1 MNPRIHEIIGTLQL
15 LNEELQHNQGSGEV
29 LGKIKLFS
37 AQLYLESD
45 MELIAVGREANT
57 IENIEPEF
65 SDPVPSTMD
74 HVPGTIDPVPS
85 TIDHVPGT
93 IDPVPST
100 IDHVPS
106 TIDPVPSTIDPV
118 PSTIDHVPSTIDH
131 VPDNIDPVPST
142 IDHVPGTIDPVPSTM
157 DHVPGTIVEDLQ
169 NSQPSLFGFEP
180 EMEDEL
186 VIEEEETPVFE
197 APKSSGIELI
207 IKKQELESVDNEENA
222 TSSVPA
228 SKEIT
233 PDAIKQANEVL
244 SMFSLS
250 RRFEFANFL
259 FGGDMQK
266 FTTFICEMILAQP
279 GDEREDVFE
288 SWYERFDW
296 KRRDE
301 SASDL
306 KRNLRKMM

>member
-37 AQLYLESD
+37 AQLYLETD
-45 MELIAVGREANT
+45 MELIAVSREEVQEAYVEPSVSIEAAGEPPAVVESYVDTWVEASVDEVVEAPEEVIPEPFTEPIVEPAQET
-57 IENIEPEF
+57 IEEPIEE
-65 SDPVPSTMD
+65 PVEEK
-74 HVPGTIDPVPS
+74 VQ
-85 TIDHVPGT
+85 
-93 IDPVPST
+93 
-100 IDHVPS
+100 
-106 TIDPVPSTIDPV
+106 
-118 PSTIDHVPSTIDH
+118 
-131 VPDNIDPVPST
+131 
-142 IDHVPGTIDPVPSTM
+142 
-157 DHVPGTIVEDLQ
+157 EDLQ
-169 NSQPSLFGFEP
+169 ISQTGLFGFEP
-180 EMEDEL
+180 EMENEL
-186 VIEEEETPVFE
+186 VIEEEEIPVFE
-197 APKSSGIELI
+197 EPISSGIELV
-207 IKKQELESVDNEENA
+207 IKKQDSESIENQSDA
-222 TSSVPA
+222 DSIAPA

-233 PDAIKQANEVL
+233 PDAIKKANEVL

-279 GDEREDVFE
+279 GDEREDVFDE
-288 SWYERFDW
+288 WYQRFDW

>member
-65 SDPVPSTMD
+65 P
-74 HVPGTIDPVPS
+74 DPVPS
-85 TIDHVPGT
+85 TIDPVPGT

-106 TIDPVPSTIDPV
+106 TID
-118 PSTIDHVPSTIDH
+118 HVPG
-131 VPDNIDPVPST
+131 T
-142 IDHVPGTIDPVPSTM
+142 IDHVPGTIDQVPDTIDQVPDTIDPVPGTMDPVPS
-157 DHVPGTIVEDLQ
+157 TIVEDLHK
-169 NSQPSLFGFEP
+169 SQPSLFGFEP

-186 VIEEEETPVFE
+186 VIEEEEIPVFE

-207 IKKQELESVDNEENA
+207 IKKQEVENIDNQENA
-222 TSSVPA
+222 TSSAPS

>member
-65 SDPVPSTMD
+65 P
-74 HVPGTIDPVPS
+74 DPVPS

-93 IDPVPST
+93 M
-100 IDHVPS
+100 
-106 TIDPVPSTIDPV
+106 
-118 PSTIDHVPSTIDH
+118 
-131 VPDNIDPVPST
+131 
-142 IDHVPGTIDPVPSTM
+142 DHVPGTIDPVPSTM

-169 NSQPSLFGFEP
+169 KSQPSLFGFEP

-186 VIEEEETPVFE
+186 VIEEEEIPVFE

-207 IKKQELESVDNEENA
+207 IKKQEVENIDNQENA
-222 TSSVPA
+222 TSSAPS

>member
-65 SDPVPSTMD
+65 PD
-74 HVPGTIDPVPS
+74 HVLGTIDPVPG
-85 TIDHVPGT
+85 TIDHVPG
-93 IDPVPST
+93 T

-106 TIDPVPSTIDPV
+106 TIDPVPGTMDPV
-118 PSTIDHVPSTIDH
+118 PSTI
-131 VPDNIDPVPST
+131 
-142 IDHVPGTIDPVPSTM
+142 
-157 DHVPGTIVEDLQ
+157 VEDLQ
-169 NSQPSLFGFEP
+169 KSQPSLFGFEP

-186 VIEEEETPVFE
+186 VIEEEEIPVFE

-207 IKKQELESVDNEENA
+207 IKKQEVENIDNQEN
-222 TSSVPA
+222 TISSAPS

>member
-65 SDPVPSTMD
+65 PDPVPSTK
-74 HVPGTIDPVPS
+74 
-85 TIDHVPGT
+85 DHVPGT

-106 TIDPVPSTIDPV
+106 TID
-118 PSTIDHVPSTIDH
+118 H
-131 VPDNIDPVPST
+131 VPDTIDPVPST

-207 IKKQELESVDNEENA
+207 IKKQESESVDNEENA

>member
-65 SDPVPSTMD
+65 PDPVPSIMDRVPSTMDPVPSTIDPVPSTID
-74 HVPGTIDPVPS
+74 HVPGTIDQVPS

-106 TIDPVPSTIDPV
+106 TID
-118 PSTIDHVPSTIDH
+118 
-131 VPDNIDPVPST
+131 
-142 IDHVPGTIDPVPSTM
+142 HVPGTIDTVPSTM
-157 DHVPGTIVEDLQ
+157 DPVPSTIVEDLQ

-186 VIEEEETPVFE
+186 VIEEEEIPVFE

-207 IKKQELESVDNEENA
+207 IKKQEPESVDNEENE

-233 PDAIKQANEVL
+233 PDAIRQANEVL

>member
-37 AQLYLESD
+37 AQLYLETD
-45 MELIAVGREANT
+45 MELIAVGREAVQEAYVEPSV
-57 IENIEPEF
+57 ILEAPAEPEVNV
-65 SDPVPSTMD
+65 PVE
-74 HVPGTIDPVPS
+74 VPVEVEAPVKEVVS
-85 TIDHVPGT
+85 E
-93 IDPVPST
+93 PVEE
-100 IDHVPS
+100 
-106 TIDPVPSTIDPV
+106 PVEEKV
-118 PSTIDHVPSTIDH
+118 Q
-131 VPDNIDPVPST
+131 
-142 IDHVPGTIDPVPSTM
+142 
-157 DHVPGTIVEDLQ
+157 EDLH

-186 VIEEEETPVFE
+186 VIEEEEIPVFE
-197 APKSSGIELI
+197 EQKSSGIELV
-207 IKKQELESVDNEENA
+207 IKKQDSESIENQSDVDSIA
-222 TSSVPA
+222 PA

-233 PDAIKQANEVL
+233 PDAIKKANEVL

-279 GDEREDVFE
+279 GDEREDVFD
-288 SWYERFDW
+288 SWYQRFDW

>member
-65 SDPVPSTMD
+65 PDPAPSTIDPVPSTIDPLPSAIDPVPGTID
-74 HVPGTIDPVPS
+74 HVPGTIDHVPDTIDPVPS

-93 IDPVPST
+93 ID
-100 IDHVPS
+100 
-106 TIDPVPSTIDPV
+106 
-118 PSTIDHVPSTIDH
+118 H
-131 VPDNIDPVPST
+131 VPD
-142 IDHVPGTIDPVPSTM
+142 TIDPVPSTM

-169 NSQPSLFGFEP
+169 KSQPSLFGFEP

-186 VIEEEETPVFE
+186 VIEEEEIPVFE

-207 IKKQELESVDNEENA
+207 IKKQEPESVDNEGNV
-222 TSSVPA
+222 TSSAPS

>member
-65 SDPVPSTMD
+65 PDPVPSTM
-74 HVPGTIDPVPS
+74 
-85 TIDHVPGT
+85 
-93 IDPVPST
+93 
-100 IDHVPS
+100 
-106 TIDPVPSTIDPV
+106 DPVPSTIDPV
-118 PSTIDHVPSTIDH
+118 PSTM
-131 VPDNIDPVPST
+131 DPVPST
-142 IDHVPGTIDPVPSTM
+142 IDPVPST
-157 DHVPGTIVEDLQ
+157 TVEDLQ

-207 IKKQELESVDNEENA
+207 IKKQEPESVDNEENE

-288 SWYERFDW
+288 SWYQRFDW

>member
-1 MNPRIHEIIGTLQL
+1 

-65 SDPVPSTMD
+65 PDHVLGTIDPVSSTIDHVPDNIDPVPSTID
-74 HVPGTIDPVPS
+74 PVPGTIDPVPS

-93 IDPVPST
+93 ID
-100 IDHVPS
+100 HVPS
-106 TIDPVPSTIDPV
+106 TIDPVPG
-118 PSTIDHVPSTIDH
+118 TIDHVPGTIDH
-131 VPDNIDPVPST
+131 VPGIIDPVPST
-142 IDHVPGTIDPVPSTM
+142 IDHVPGTI
-157 DHVPGTIVEDLQ
+157 VEDLQ
-169 NSQPSLFGFEP
+169 KSQPSLFGFEP

-186 VIEEEETPVFE
+186 VIEEEEIPVFE

-207 IKKQELESVDNEENA
+207 IKKQEVENIDNQENA
-222 TSSVPA
+222 TSSAPS

>member
-37 AQLYLESD
+37 AQLYLETD
-45 MELIAVGREANT
+45 MELIAVGREAVAPQV
-57 IENIEPEF
+57 EAQVEALAVVEVPVEVPVEVEAPVKEVVEAPMEVMPEPVSE
-65 SDPVPSTMD
+65 PVSQ
-74 HVPGTIDPVPS
+74 PVYVS
-85 TIDHVPGT
+85 VEE
-93 IDPVPST
+93 PVEE
-100 IDHVPS
+100 
-106 TIDPVPSTIDPV
+106 PVDEKV
-118 PSTIDHVPSTIDH
+118 Q
-131 VPDNIDPVPST
+131 
-142 IDHVPGTIDPVPSTM
+142 
-157 DHVPGTIVEDLQ
+157 EDLQ

-180 EMEDEL
+180 EMQDEL
-186 VIEEEETPVFE
+186 VIEEEEIPVFE
-197 APKSSGIELI
+197 EQKSSGIELV
-207 IKKQELESVDNEENA
+207 IKKQESESIENQSDA
-222 TSSVPA
+222 DSVAPA

-233 PDAIKQANEVL
+233 PDAIKKANEVL

-266 FTTFICEMILAQP
+266 FTTFICEMILAKP
-279 GDEREDVFE
+279 GDEREDVFD
-288 SWYERFDW
+288 SWYQRFDW

>member
-65 SDPVPSTMD
+65 PDPVPSTMD
-74 HVPGTIDPVPS
+74 HVPGTIDHVPGTIDHVPG

-93 IDPVPST
+93 IDPVS
-100 IDHVPS
+100 
-106 TIDPVPSTIDPV
+106 
-118 PSTIDHVPSTIDH
+118 
-131 VPDNIDPVPST
+131 
-142 IDHVPGTIDPVPSTM
+142 GTIDPVPST
-157 DHVPGTIVEDLQ
+157 TVEDLQ

-207 IKKQELESVDNEENA
+207 IKKQEPESVDNEENE

-288 SWYERFDW
+288 SWYQRFDW

>member
-1 MNPRIHEIIGTLQL
+1 
-15 LNEELQHNQGSGEV
+15 

-37 AQLYLESD
+37 AQLYLETD
-45 MELIAVGREANT
+45 MELIAVGREAVQEAVVEPPVILET
-57 IENIEPEF
+57 PAEPE
-65 SDPVPSTMD
+65 V
-74 HVPGTIDPVPS
+74 HVPVEVPVE
-85 TIDHVPGT
+85 VEA
-93 IDPVPST
+93 PVKEVVSE
-100 IDHVPS
+100 
-106 TIDPVPSTIDPV
+106 PVEEPV
-118 PSTIDHVPSTIDH
+118 EEKVQ
-131 VPDNIDPVPST
+131 
-142 IDHVPGTIDPVPSTM
+142 
-157 DHVPGTIVEDLQ
+157 EDLH

-186 VIEEEETPVFE
+186 VIEEEEIPVFE
-197 APKSSGIELI
+197 EQKSSGIELV
-207 IKKQELESVDNEENA
+207 IKKQDSESIENQSDVDSIA
-222 TSSVPA
+222 PA

-233 PDAIKQANEVL
+233 PDAIKKANEVL

-279 GDEREDVFE
+279 GDEREDVFD
-288 SWYERFDW
+288 SWYQRFDW

>member
-65 SDPVPSTMD
+65 PDPVPSTMD

-85 TIDHVPGT
+85 TID
-93 IDPVPST
+93 PVPST
-100 IDHVPS
+100 MDH
-106 TIDPVPSTIDPV
+106 V

-131 VPDNIDPVPST
+131 VP
-142 IDHVPGTIDPVPSTM
+142 
-157 DHVPGTIVEDLQ
+157 GTIVEDLQ
-169 NSQPSLFGFEP
+169 KLQPSLFGFEP

-186 VIEEEETPVFE
+186 VIEEEEIPVFE

-207 IKKQELESVDNEENA
+207 IKKQEVENIDNQENK
-222 TSSVPA
+222 TSSAPS

>member
-37 AQLYLESD
+37 AQLYLETD
-45 MELIAVGREANT
+45 MELIAVGREALAPQ
-57 IENIEPEF
+57 IEAQVEAPAVMEVPVEVPVAVEAPMEVMPEPEPEPE
-65 SDPVPSTMD
+65 PVSVSEPVSAPIEE
-74 HVPGTIDPVPS
+74 HVDEKVQ
-85 TIDHVPGT
+85 
-93 IDPVPST
+93 
-100 IDHVPS
+100 
-106 TIDPVPSTIDPV
+106 
-118 PSTIDHVPSTIDH
+118 
-131 VPDNIDPVPST
+131 
-142 IDHVPGTIDPVPSTM
+142 
-157 DHVPGTIVEDLQ
+157 EDLQ

-186 VIEEEETPVFE
+186 VIEEEEIPVFE
-197 APKSSGIELI
+197 EPKSSGIELI
-207 IKKQELESVDNEENA
+207 IKKSDSESVDNQNDVN
-222 TSSVPA
+222 SSAPA

-233 PDAIKQANEVL
+233 PDAIKKANEVL

-279 GDEREDVFE
+279 GDEREDVFD
-288 SWYERFDW
+288 SWYQRFDW

>member
-15 LNEELQHNQGSGEV
+15 LNEELQHNQGSAEV

-45 MELIAVGREANT
+45 MELISVQREISQVMNQNT
-57 IENIEPEF
+57 NSEEPLEVQKEVVEASEEIELPI
-65 SDPVPSTMD
+65 DDD
-74 HVPGTIDPVPS
+74 HSEVEVEVEVEATEENVS
-85 TIDHVPGT
+85 
-93 IDPVPST
+93 
-100 IDHVPS
+100 
-106 TIDPVPSTIDPV
+106 
-118 PSTIDHVPSTIDH
+118 
-131 VPDNIDPVPST
+131 
-142 IDHVPGTIDPVPSTM
+142 
-157 DHVPGTIVEDLQ
+157 EDLQ

-180 EMEDEL
+180 ETTEEIE
-186 VIEEEETPVFE
+186 IEEEEVTVNE
-197 APKSSGIELI
+197 DSLVSGIELI
-207 IKKQELESVDNEENA
+207 IKKPEVEVVENQMNEESV
-222 TSSVPA
+222 VPP

-233 PDAIKQANEVL
+233 PDVIKQANEVL

-266 FTTFICEMILAQP
+266 FTTFICEMILAP
-279 GDEREDVFE
+279 SGDEREDVYDL
-288 SWYERFDW
+288 WYQRFDW

-301 SASDL
+301 SANDL

>member
-65 SDPVPSTMD
+65 PDPVPSIMD

-85 TIDHVPGT
+85 TIDPVSSTIDHVPGI

-100 IDHVPS
+100 IDHVP
-106 TIDPVPSTIDPV
+106 D
-118 PSTIDHVPSTIDH
+118 
-131 VPDNIDPVPST
+131 
-142 IDHVPGTIDPVPSTM
+142 TIDPVPSTM
-157 DHVPGTIVEDLQ
+157 DPVPSTIVEDLQ

-186 VIEEEETPVFE
+186 VIEEEEIPVFE
-197 APKSSGIELI
+197 APISSGIELI
-207 IKKQELESVDNEENA
+207 IKKQEVENIDNQEKK
-222 TSSVPA
+222 TSSAPS

>member
-1 MNPRIHEIIGTLQL
+1 
-15 LNEELQHNQGSGEV
+15 
-29 LGKIKLFS
+29 
-37 AQLYLESD
+37 
-45 MELIAVGREANT
+45 
-57 IENIEPEF
+57 
-65 SDPVPSTMD
+65 
-74 HVPGTIDPVPS
+74 
-85 TIDHVPGT
+85 
-93 IDPVPST
+93 
-100 IDHVPS
+100 
-106 TIDPVPSTIDPV
+106 
-118 PSTIDHVPSTIDH
+118 
-131 VPDNIDPVPST
+131 
-142 IDHVPGTIDPVPSTM
+142 
-157 DHVPGTIVEDLQ
+157 
-169 NSQPSLFGFEP
+169 
-180 EMEDEL
+180 MEDEL

-207 IKKQELESVDNEENA
+207 IKKQEPESVDNEENE

-288 SWYERFDW
+288 SWYQRFDW

>member
-37 AQLYLESD
+37 AQLYLETD
-45 MELIAVGREANT
+45 MELIAVGREAVQEAVVEPPVILET
-57 IENIEPEF
+57 PAEPE
-65 SDPVPSTMD
+65 V
-74 HVPGTIDPVPS
+74 HVPVEVPVE
-85 TIDHVPGT
+85 VEA
-93 IDPVPST
+93 PVKEVVSE
-100 IDHVPS
+100 
-106 TIDPVPSTIDPV
+106 PVEEPV
-118 PSTIDHVPSTIDH
+118 EEKVQ
-131 VPDNIDPVPST
+131 
-142 IDHVPGTIDPVPSTM
+142 
-157 DHVPGTIVEDLQ
+157 EDLH

-186 VIEEEETPVFE
+186 VIEEEEIPVFE
-197 APKSSGIELI
+197 EQKSSGIELV
-207 IKKQELESVDNEENA
+207 IKKQDSESIENQSDVDSIA
-222 TSSVPA
+222 PA

-233 PDAIKQANEVL
+233 PDAIKKANEVL

-279 GDEREDVFE
+279 GDEREDVFD
-288 SWYERFDW
+288 SWYQRFDW

>member
-1 MNPRIHEIIGTLQL
+1 M
-15 LNEELQHNQGSGEV
+15 
-29 LGKIKLFS
+29 
-37 AQLYLESD
+37 
-45 MELIAVGREANT
+45 
-57 IENIEPEF
+57 
-65 SDPVPSTMD
+65 DPVPS
-74 HVPGTIDPVPS
+74 
-85 TIDHVPGT
+85 
-93 IDPVPST
+93 
-100 IDHVPS
+100 
-106 TIDPVPSTIDPV
+106 
-118 PSTIDHVPSTIDH
+118 
-131 VPDNIDPVPST
+131 
-142 IDHVPGTIDPVPSTM
+142 
-157 DHVPGTIVEDLQ
+157 TIVEDLQ

-186 VIEEEETPVFE
+186 VIEEEETPVLE

-207 IKKQELESVDNEENA
+207 IKKQESESVDNEENA

>member
-37 AQLYLESD
+37 AQLYLETD
-45 MELIAVGREANT
+45 MELIAVGRDAVQEAYVEPPV
-57 IENIEPEF
+57 ILEAAVEPE
-65 SDPVPSTMD
+65 V
-74 HVPGTIDPVPS
+74 HVPVEVPVE
-85 TIDHVPGT
+85 VEA
-93 IDPVPST
+93 PVKEVVSE
-100 IDHVPS
+100 
-106 TIDPVPSTIDPV
+106 PVEEPV
-118 PSTIDHVPSTIDH
+118 EEKVQ
-131 VPDNIDPVPST
+131 
-142 IDHVPGTIDPVPSTM
+142 
-157 DHVPGTIVEDLQ
+157 EDLH

-186 VIEEEETPVFE
+186 VIEEEEIPVFE
-197 APKSSGIELI
+197 AQKSSGIELV
-207 IKKQELESVDNEENA
+207 IKKQDSESIENQSDA
-222 TSSVPA
+222 DSIAPA

-233 PDAIKQANEVL
+233 PDAIKKANEVL
-244 SMFSLS
+244 SMLSLS

-279 GDEREDVFE
+279 GDEREDVFD
-288 SWYERFDW
+288 SWYQRFDW

>member
-65 SDPVPSTMD
+65 SDPVPSTID
-74 HVPGTIDPVPS
+74 HVPSTIDHVPDTIDHVPS

-93 IDPVPST
+93 ID
-100 IDHVPS
+100 HVPG
-106 TIDPVPSTIDPV
+106 TIDP
-118 PSTIDHVPSTIDH
+118 
-131 VPDNIDPVPST
+131 
-142 IDHVPGTIDPVPSTM
+142 VPGTIDPVPSTM
-157 DHVPGTIVEDLQ
+157 DPVPSTIVEDLQ

-186 VIEEEETPVFE
+186 VIEEEEIPVFE

-207 IKKQELESVDNEENA
+207 IKKQEVENIDNQENA
-222 TSSVPA
+222 TSSAPS

>member
-74 HVPGTIDPVPS
+74 HVPGTIDHVPS
-85 TIDHVPGT
+85 TIDPVPSAIDPVPGT

-100 IDHVPS
+100 IDHVPG
-106 TIDPVPSTIDPV
+106 TIDHVPGIIDPVPSTI
-118 PSTIDHVPSTIDH
+118 
-131 VPDNIDPVPST
+131 
-142 IDHVPGTIDPVPSTM
+142 

-186 VIEEEETPVFE
+186 VIEEEEIPVFE

-207 IKKQELESVDNEENA
+207 IKKQEVENIDNQENA
-222 TSSVPA
+222 TSSAPS

-250 RRFEFANFL
+250 RRFEFSNFL
-259 FGGDMQK
+259 F
-266 FTTFICEMILAQP
+266 
-279 GDEREDVFE
+279 
-288 SWYERFDW
+288 
-296 KRRDE
+296 
-301 SASDL
+301 
-306 KRNLRKMM
+306 

>member
-37 AQLYLESD
+37 AQLYLETD
-45 MELIAVGREANT
+45 MELIAVGREVLAPEVVT
-57 IENIEPEF
+57 PVEAQVEAPVVSEERVEPVVDDSVEEIVEAPFEVETEEPIAVVFEPEPEPEF
-65 SDPVPSTMD
+65 EPVSE
-74 HVPGTIDPVPS
+74 
-85 TIDHVPGT
+85 
-93 IDPVPST
+93 
-100 IDHVPS
+100 
-106 TIDPVPSTIDPV
+106 
-118 PSTIDHVPSTIDH
+118 
-131 VPDNIDPVPST
+131 
-142 IDHVPGTIDPVPSTM
+142 
-157 DHVPGTIVEDLQ
+157 IVSEPISEILEELAEEKAHEDLQ

-180 EMEDEL
+180 EIEDEL
-186 VIEEEETPVFE
+186 VIEEEEIPVFE
-197 APKSSGIELI
+197 EPKGSGIELI
-207 IKKQELESVDNEENA
+207 IKKSDDESIDSQSDANSG
-222 TSSVPA
+222 TPA

-233 PDAIKQANEVL
+233 PDAIKKANEVL

-279 GDEREDVFE
+279 GDDREDVFD
-288 SWYERFDW
+288 SWYQRFDW

>member
-65 SDPVPSTMD
+65 PDPVPSTMDHVPSTMD
-74 HVPGTIDPVPS
+74 HVPGTIDHVPG

-93 IDPVPST
+93 ID
-100 IDHVPS
+100 HVPG
-106 TIDPVPSTIDPV
+106 TMDPVPSTIDPL
-118 PSTIDHVPSTIDH
+118 PSTVDPVPGTM
-131 VPDNIDPVPST
+131 DPVPS
-142 IDHVPGTIDPVPSTM
+142 
-157 DHVPGTIVEDLQ
+157 TIVEDLQ

-186 VIEEEETPVFE
+186 VIEEEEIPVFE

-207 IKKQELESVDNEENA
+207 IKKQEVENIDNQENA
-222 TSSVPA
+222 TSSAPS

>member
-1 MNPRIHEIIGTLQL
+1 M
-15 LNEELQHNQGSGEV
+15 
-29 LGKIKLFS
+29 
-37 AQLYLESD
+37 
-45 MELIAVGREANT
+45 
-57 IENIEPEF
+57 
-65 SDPVPSTMD
+65 
-74 HVPGTIDPVPS
+74 DPVPS
-85 TIDHVPGT
+85 TI
-93 IDPVPST
+93 
-100 IDHVPS
+100 
-106 TIDPVPSTIDPV
+106 
-118 PSTIDHVPSTIDH
+118 
-131 VPDNIDPVPST
+131 
-142 IDHVPGTIDPVPSTM
+142 
-157 DHVPGTIVEDLQ
+157 VEDLQ
-169 NSQPSLFGFEP
+169 KSQPSLFGFEP

-186 VIEEEETPVFE
+186 VIEEEEIPVFE

-207 IKKQELESVDNEENA
+207 IKKQEVENIDNQENA
-222 TSSVPA
+222 TSSAPS

>member
-65 SDPVPSTMD
+65 PDPVPSTK
-74 HVPGTIDPVPS
+74 
-85 TIDHVPGT
+85 DHVPGT

-106 TIDPVPSTIDPV
+106 TIDHVPDTIDPV
-118 PSTIDHVPSTIDH
+118 L
-131 VPDNIDPVPST
+131 
-142 IDHVPGTIDPVPSTM
+142 GTIDPVPGTM
-157 DHVPGTIVEDLQ
+157 DPVPSTIVEDLQ

-207 IKKQELESVDNEENA
+207 IKKQEVENIDNQENK
-222 TSSVPA
+222 TSSAPS

>member
-65 SDPVPSTMD
+65 PDPVPSTMD
-74 HVPGTIDPVPS
+74 HVPGTIDHVPSTIDPVPSAIDPVPGTIDPVPS

-93 IDPVPST
+93 ID
-100 IDHVPS
+100 HVPGI
-106 TIDPVPSTIDPV
+106 IDPVPSTI
-118 PSTIDHVPSTIDH
+118 
-131 VPDNIDPVPST
+131 
-142 IDHVPGTIDPVPSTM
+142 
-157 DHVPGTIVEDLQ
+157 VEDLQ
-169 NSQPSLFGFEP
+169 KSQPSLFGFEP

-186 VIEEEETPVFE
+186 VIEEEEIPVFE

-207 IKKQELESVDNEENA
+207 IKKQEVENIDNQENA
-222 TSSVPA
+222 TSSAPS

>member
-1 MNPRIHEIIGTLQL
+1 

-37 AQLYLESD
+37 AQLYLETD
-45 MELIAVGREANT
+45 MELIAVGREAVQEAVVEPPVILET
-57 IENIEPEF
+57 PAEPE
-65 SDPVPSTMD
+65 V
-74 HVPGTIDPVPS
+74 HVPVEVPVE
-85 TIDHVPGT
+85 VEA
-93 IDPVPST
+93 PVKEVVSE
-100 IDHVPS
+100 
-106 TIDPVPSTIDPV
+106 PVEEPV
-118 PSTIDHVPSTIDH
+118 EEKVQ
-131 VPDNIDPVPST
+131 
-142 IDHVPGTIDPVPSTM
+142 
-157 DHVPGTIVEDLQ
+157 EDLH

-186 VIEEEETPVFE
+186 VIEEEEIPVFE
-197 APKSSGIELI
+197 EQKSSGIELV
-207 IKKQELESVDNEENA
+207 IKKQDSESIENQSDVDSIA
-222 TSSVPA
+222 PA

-233 PDAIKQANEVL
+233 PDAIKKANEVL

-279 GDEREDVFE
+279 GDEREDVFD
-288 SWYERFDW
+288 SWYQRFDW

>member
-65 SDPVPSTMD
+65 PDPVPSTMD
-74 HVPGTIDPVPS
+74 HVPGTID
-85 TIDHVPGT
+85 HVPG
-93 IDPVPST
+93 T

-106 TIDPVPSTIDPV
+106 TIDPVPGNMDPV
-118 PSTIDHVPSTIDH
+118 PST
-131 VPDNIDPVPST
+131 IDPVPST

-169 NSQPSLFGFEP
+169 KSQPSLFGFEP

-186 VIEEEETPVFE
+186 VIEEEEIPVFE

-207 IKKQELESVDNEENA
+207 IKKQEVENIDNQEN
-222 TSSVPA
+222 TISSAPS

>member
-65 SDPVPSTMD
+65 PDPVPSTMD

-85 TIDHVPGT
+85 TID
-93 IDPVPST
+93 PVPST
-100 IDHVPS
+100 MDH
-106 TIDPVPSTIDPV
+106 
-118 PSTIDHVPSTIDH
+118 
-131 VPDNIDPVPST
+131 VPST
-142 IDHVPGTIDPVPSTM
+142 IDHVPGTI
-157 DHVPGTIVEDLQ
+157 VEDLQ
-169 NSQPSLFGFEP
+169 KLQPSLFGFEP

-186 VIEEEETPVFE
+186 VIEEEEIPVFE

-207 IKKQELESVDNEENA
+207 IKKQEVENIDNQENK
-222 TSSVPA
+222 TSSAPS

>member
-74 HVPGTIDPVPS
+74 HVPGTIDPVPG

-93 IDPVPST
+93 M
-100 IDHVPS
+100 DHVPG
-106 TIDPVPSTIDPV
+106 
-118 PSTIDHVPSTIDH
+118 TIDH

-169 NSQPSLFGFEP
+169 KSQPSLFGFEP

-186 VIEEEETPVFE
+186 VIEEEEIPVFE

-207 IKKQELESVDNEENA
+207 IKKQEVENIDNQENA
-222 TSSVPA
+222 TSSAPS

>member
-65 SDPVPSTMD
+65 PDPVPSTMD
-74 HVPGTIDPVPS
+74 P
-85 TIDHVPGT
+85 VPGT

-106 TIDPVPSTIDPV
+106 TID
-118 PSTIDHVPSTIDH
+118 HVPGTIDH
-131 VPDNIDPVPST
+131 VPDTIDP
-142 IDHVPGTIDPVPSTM
+142 VPGTIDPVPSTI
-157 DHVPGTIVEDLQ
+157 DPVPGTMDPVPSTIVEDLQ
-169 NSQPSLFGFEP
+169 KSQPSLFGFEP

-186 VIEEEETPVFE
+186 VIEEEEIPVFE

-207 IKKQELESVDNEENA
+207 IKKQEVENIDNQENA
-222 TSSVPA
+222 TSSAPS

>member
-65 SDPVPSTMD
+65 PDPVPSTM
-74 HVPGTIDPVPS
+74 
-85 TIDHVPGT
+85 
-93 IDPVPST
+93 
-100 IDHVPS
+100 
-106 TIDPVPSTIDPV
+106 DPVPSTIDP
-118 PSTIDHVPSTIDH
+118 
-131 VPDNIDPVPST
+131 
-142 IDHVPGTIDPVPSTM
+142 
-157 DHVPGTIVEDLQ
+157 VPGTIVEDLQ

-207 IKKQELESVDNEENA
+207 IKKQEPESVDNEENE

-288 SWYERFDW
+288 SWYQRFDW

>member
-37 AQLYLESD
+37 AQLYLETD
-45 MELIAVGREANT
+45 MELIAVGREAVQ
-57 IENIEPEF
+57 EAVVEP
-65 SDPVPSTMD
+65 PVILEAAAETEV
-74 HVPGTIDPVPS
+74 HVPVEVPVE
-85 TIDHVPGT
+85 VEA
-93 IDPVPST
+93 PVKEVMEAPME
-100 IDHVPS
+100 VMAE
-106 TIDPVPSTIDPV
+106 PVSEPV
-118 PSTIDHVPSTIDH
+118 SQ
-131 VPDNIDPVPST
+131 PVSEP
-142 IDHVPGTIDPVPSTM
+142 IEEPVEEK
-157 DHVPGTIVEDLQ
+157 VQEDLH

-186 VIEEEETPVFE
+186 VIEEEEIPVFE
-197 APKSSGIELI
+197 EQKSSGIELV
-207 IKKQELESVDNEENA
+207 IKKQDSESIENQSDVDSIA
-222 TSSVPA
+222 PA

-233 PDAIKQANEVL
+233 PDAIKKANEVL

-279 GDEREDVFE
+279 GDEREDVFD
-288 SWYERFDW
+288 SWYQRFDW